1 MSLALKSKF
10 DYLVDRGTALFGI
23 DLKYFASGGF
33 WTACNQLV
41 NGLLSFLL
49 VIAFANLLPKETY
62 GIYTYLLSLSGFFT
76 VFTLSGMNAAVLQ
89 AVASGNDGVL
99 KSSVKYQI
107 KWNFAM
113 TVVLFGLS
121 AYYFWQHNYTF
132 AISLIILGVASPLT
146 NALNT
151 YGAFLIGKKNFK
163 IDSLFSSLSILVY
176 SLGMIAA
183 VLISKEVWLL
193 ILIYS
198 IATLGTN
205 IFFYF
210 KTLRIYNPPE
220 TNSPETTKYGWQLT
234 FVGFISP
241 IVGQIDKIILGS
253 FWGPAE
259 LAVYFLARA
268 MPDRAYLYIKELVS
282 VGLPKLAERTIEDIN
297 AVFYK
302 RILQGLVIGI
312 LAAGIY
318 ILISPLLFKYLLP
331 KYLESVRYSQIL
343 SLVFIFAAPARYVGS
358 LFTIKKMVRPVVIV
372 NLIAN
377 TFKIILYVVL
387 GIWSGIMGLII
398 TELIFQAAGLI
409 INIALWKK
417 ENPENIGIK
426 KVILD

>member
-1 MSLALKSKF
+1 MLKSKF
-10 DYLVDRGTALFGI
+10 NYLIDRGTALFGI

-33 WTACNQLV
+33 WTAFNQLI

-49 VIAFANLLPKETY
+49 VIVFANLLPKETY

-89 AVASGNDGVL
+89 AVASGNEGIL

-107 KWNFAM
+107 KWNFVM
-113 TVVLFGLS
+113 TAVLFGL
-121 AYYFWQHNYTF
+121 AGYYFWQYNYTF
-132 AISLIILGVASPLT
+132 AISLAILGIASPLT

-163 IDSLFSSLSILVY
+163 IDSLFSSFSVLVY
-176 SLGMIAA
+176 SFGMIAA
-183 VLISKEVWLL
+183 VLISKEVWWL
-193 ILIYS
+193 ILAYS
-198 IATLGTN
+198 LTTLGTN

-220 TNSPETTKYGWQLT
+220 TNSPETIKYGWQLT

-241 IVGQIDKIILGS
+241 IVGQIDKIVLGS

-268 MPDRAYLYIKELVS
+268 IPDRAYLYIKELIS
-282 VGLPKLAERTIEDIN
+282 VGLPKLAERTIEDID

-302 RILQGLVIGI
+302 RILQGLAIGI
-312 LAAGIY
+312 LVAAAY
-318 ILISPLLFKYLLP
+318 ILISPILFKYLLP
-331 KYLESVRYSQIL
+331 KYLESVRYSQFL
-343 SLVFIFAAPARYVGS
+343 SLIFIFAAPARYIGS
-358 LFTIKKMVRPVVIV
+358 LFTIKKMVRPVVIA

-387 GIWSGIMGLII
+387 GVWSGIMGLII

-417 ENPENIGIK
+417 EIPKISGLEK
-426 KVILD
+426 